1 MIEKSGL
8 MDNTKRSGANLAIH
22 VDGDLLERYLPGV
35 EGVTTR
41 GLLHLL
47 YGRLL
52 QGIRTAV
59 VDWVHNTAQLRA
71 FTGDKRAYR
80 ATLLINTAA
89 NGWINIV

>member
-1 MIEKSGL
+1 

-47 YGRLL
+47 YGWLL

-59 VDWVHNTAQLRA
+59 VDRNTAQLRA
-71 FTGDKRAYR
+71 LTGDKRANR
-80 ATLLINTAA
+80 ATLLINTTA